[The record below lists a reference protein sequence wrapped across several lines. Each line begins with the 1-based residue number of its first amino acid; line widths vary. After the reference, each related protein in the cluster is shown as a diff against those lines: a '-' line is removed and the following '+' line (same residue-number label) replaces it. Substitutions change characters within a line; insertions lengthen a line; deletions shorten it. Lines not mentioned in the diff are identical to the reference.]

1 MVKTL
6 KGLLGLFLVYAAM
19 GAAQAADFAVGT
31 ATAKPGQ
38 KATGFLQV
46 PAGVDPATDIPV
58 AVINGAKSGPT
69 LALVAGSHGTEYA
82 SIIALQKMIQTVD
95 PADLSGTLIIVP
107 LVNTGSFLQ
116 KVPHLNPVDG
126 KNMNRMYPG
135 KEDGTQTERASWII
149 TKQVVERSDYLIDFH
164 GGDLDENLL
173 PYSYW
178 PKTGD
183 ANLDAVS
190 RKMVSAFGFDHII
203 IETDRPTDPSRSR
216 YLDTTAI
223 TRGKPSITVEAGR
236 AGTTDAKDVDALIR
250 GSLDVMRCLKMLRG
264 TPTPVEHPVWVG
276 NISMLTSDRDGV
288 FYPLVSAQMYVQ
300 QGMTIGYLTD
310 FFGVKVQDITAPVSG
325 VVLYIGAVPSMKK
338 GDNISYIG
346 EIASAP

>member
-6 KGLLGLFLVYAAM
+6 KGLLGLFLIYAAM
-19 GAAQAADFAVGT
+19 GTARAADFAVGT

-58 AVINGAKSGPT
+58 AVINGAKPVPT
-69 LALVAGSHGTEYA
+69 LALVSGSHGTEYA

-116 KVPHLNPVDG
+116 KVPHLNPADG

-135 KEDGTQTERASWII
+135 KEDGTQTERASLII

-173 PYSYW
+173 PYAYW

-183 ANLDAVS
+183 AKLDAIS

-203 IETDRPTDPSRSR
+203 IETDRPTDPNHSR

-236 AGTTDAKDVDALIR
+236 AGTTDAKDVEALIR
-250 GSLDVMRCLKMLRG
+250 GSLDVMRCLKMLPG
-264 TPTPVEHPVWVG
+264 TPASMEHPVWVG
-276 NISMLTSDRDGV
+276 NISMLVSDRDGV
-288 FYPLVSAQMYVQ
+288 FYSLVSPQMYVQ
-300 QGMTIGYLTD
+300 QGMKIGYLTD

-325 VVLYIGAVPSMKK
+325 IVLYVGAVPSMRK

-346 EIASAP
+346 EIVSAP